1 MKIWRTPMNLTLAEA
16 KTYRQGGDTERE
28 RVVEPEMTKGR
39 KSLGFAAADQEWQYS
54 MW

>member
-1 MKIWRTPMNLTLAEA
+1 MNLTLAEA

-28 RVVEPEMTKGR
+28 REGTVVELEMVKGR
-39 KSLGFAAADQEWQYS
+39 ESLGFAAADQEWQYS